1 MKMSAEQGNKS
12 LKFDKRLLEW
22 NMNNGQLSKEELQ
35 KHLEQLPDL
44 SNRVDLLRMAEEKHP
59 QPKETH

>member
-1 MKMSAEQGNKS
+1 MSAEQGNKG

-22 NMNNGQLSKEELQ
+22 NLNNGQLSKEELK

-44 SNRVDLLRMAEEKHP
+44 SNRVDLLRMGEEKHQ

>member
-1 MKMSAEQGNKS
+1 MSSEAGNKN

-22 NMNNGQLSKEELQ
+22 NINNGQLSKEELK

-44 SNRVDLLRMAEEKHP
+44 SSRVDLLRMGEEKH
-59 QPKETH
+59 QPPADETH